1 MKKVLVITY
10 YWPPSGGS
18 GVQRWLKFAKY
29 LPEYGWEPV
38 IYTPLNPEANSTDE
52 ALMKDVR
59 PGTTVLKRRIL
70 EPYSFYKILAGGKN
84 LTGKG
89 QKKQI
94 KANLV
99 AGGGEKK
106 SLVQKLSLF
115 VRGNLFIPDPRI
127 LWVGPSVRYLKKY
140 LKQHPVDA
148 IVSTGPPH
156 TMHLIAKRLSKATG
170 TPWLADFRDPW
181 TEIFYFKHL
190 GLSKWAFNRHRSLE
204 QGVLDSADSVVVVSS
219 KMQKDFEKRTKT
231 PVEII
236 TNGFDPED
244 FTATPDCSANGPACR
259 EAVSACSET
268 AAAAANFRSG
278 KFTLV
283 HTGLLV
289 DNGNPNL
296 LWEVL
301 GEKAASDPQFRQR
314 LEIRTMG
321 QTDGTIISDIS
332 ANGLDANFVN
342 MGYVAHGTAVEWQQ
356 KASLLLLPLR
366 KEPEAAAILTGKFF
380 EYLAAGPEILAFG
393 PTDGDLARA
402 LEETQSGTICDWH
415 QKQAIR
421 DAIDAAWANHLAQL
435 QDPAAPKAA
444 DAATSTAATGTTAT
458 ARSAAAS
465 AESRFSAAA
474 LKYSR
479 KELTGKLSGL
489 LNDIT
494 NKK

>member
-70 EPYSFYKILAGGKN
+70 EPYSFYKMI
-84 LTGKG
+84 TGKG

-99 AGGGEKK
+99 AGGGENK
-106 SLVQKLSLF
+106 SLMQKLSLF

-127 LWVGPSVRYLKKY
+127 LWVGPSVQFLKKY

-156 TMHLIAKRLSKATG
+156 SMHLIAMRVSKATG

-204 QGVLDSADSVVVVSS
+204 QGVLDGADSVVVVSS
-219 KMQKDFEKRTKT
+219 KMQKDYQKRTKT

-259 EAVSACSET
+259 EAVSACGET

-301 GEKAASDPQFRQR
+301 GEKAASDPQFRER

-321 QTDGTIISDIS
+321 QTDGSIIRDIS
-332 ANGLDANFVN
+332 ANNLDANFVN

-380 EYLAAGPEILAFG
+380 EYLAAGPRILAFG

-402 LEETQSGTICDWH
+402 LEETESGTICDWH

-421 DAIDAAWANHLAQL
+421 DAIDAAWANYLTQQQSGAVQG
-435 QDPAAPKAA
+435 
-444 DAATSTAATGTTAT
+444 TAAIPAG
-458 ARSAAAS
+458 
-465 AESRFSAAA
+465 SRFSAAA

-489 LNDIT
+489 LNDII

>member
-70 EPYSFYKILAGGKN
+70 EPYNFYKILVGS
-84 LTGKG
+84 
-89 QKKQI
+89 KKQI

-99 AGGGEKK
+99 AGGGERK

-115 VRGNLFIPDPRI
+115 IRGNLFIPDPRI

-259 EAVSACSET
+259 EAVSA
-268 AAAAANFRSG
+268 AADTRSG
-278 KFTLV
+278 KFHLV

-301 GEKAASDPQFRQR
+301 GEKAAADPKFRER

-380 EYLAAGPEILAFG
+380 EYLAAGPRILAFG

-402 LEETQSGTICDWH
+402 LEETQSGTICDWN

-421 DAIDAAWANHLAQL
+421 DAIDAAWANHLA
-435 QDPAAPKAA
+435 
-444 DAATSTAATGTTAT
+444 SNITG
-458 ARSAAAS
+458 
-465 AESRFSAAA
+465 SRFSAAA

>member
-29 LPEYGWEPV
+29 LPEHGWEPV

-84 LTGKG
+84 FTGKG

-106 SLVQKLSLF
+106 SLVQRLSLF

-156 TMHLIAKRLSKATG
+156 TMHLIAKRVSKATG

-259 EAVSACSET
+259 EAVSA
-268 AAAAANFRSG
+268 AADTRSG
-278 KFTLV
+278 KFYLV

-301 GEKAASDPQFRQR
+301 GEKAAADPQFRQK

-321 QTDGTIISDIS
+321 QTDSSIISDIS

-380 EYLAAGPEILAFG
+380 EYLAAGPQILAFG

-402 LEETQSGTICDWH
+402 LKETHSGTICDWN

-421 DAIDAAWANHLAQL
+421 EAIDAAWANHLAQ
-435 QDPAAPKAA
+435 QQGATAGAAGTADAA
-444 DAATSTAATGTTAT
+444 DAADTAK
-458 ARSAAAS
+458 
-465 AESRFSAAA
+465 AEHSRFSAAA

-489 LNDIT
+489 LNDII

>member
-59 PGTTVLKRRIL
+59 PGTAVLKRRIL
-70 EPYSFYKILAGGKN
+70 EPYSFYKMI
-84 LTGKG
+84 TGKG

-219 KMQKDFEKRTKT
+219 KMQRDFEKRTKT

-259 EAVSACSET
+259 EAVSACGET
-268 AAAAANFRSG
+268 AAANFRSG

-301 GEKAASDPQFRQR
+301 GEKAASDPKFRER

-332 ANGLDANFVN
+332 ANGLDSNFVN

-380 EYLAAGPEILAFG
+380 EYLAAGPRILAFG

-402 LEETQSGTICDWH
+402 LEETESGTICDWH

-435 QDPAAPKAA
+435 QGPAAPKAA
-444 DAATSTAATGTTAT
+444 N
-458 ARSAAAS
+458 
-465 AESRFSAAA
+465 AAA

>member
-70 EPYSFYKILAGGKN
+70 EPYSFYKMI
-84 LTGKG
+84 TGKG

-99 AGGGEKK
+99 AGGGENK
-106 SLVQKLSLF
+106 SLMQKLSLF
-115 VRGNLFIPDPRI
+115 VRGNLFIPDPRM
-127 LWVGPSVRYLKKY
+127 LWVGPSVRFLKKY

-156 TMHLIAKRLSKATG
+156 SMHLIAKRVCKATC

-204 QGVLDSADSVVVVSS
+204 QSVLDGADSVVVVSS
-219 KMQKDFEKRTKT
+219 KMQKDYQKRTKT

-244 FTATPDCSANGPACR
+244 FTATPDCSANGPASTDARC
-259 EAVSACSET
+259 
-268 AAAAANFRSG
+268 G

-301 GEKAASDPQFRQR
+301 GEKAASDPQFRER

-321 QTDGTIISDIS
+321 QTDGSIIRDIS
-332 ANGLDANFVN
+332 ANNLDANFVN
-342 MGYVAHGTAVEWQQ
+342 MGYVAHSTAVEWQQ

-402 LEETQSGTICDWH
+402 LKETESGTICDWD

-421 DAIDAAWANHLAQL
+421 NAIDTAWANYLTQQQSGAS
-435 QDPAAPKAA
+435 K
-444 DAATSTAATGTTAT
+444 TAAT
-458 ARSAAAS
+458 AAH
-465 AESRFSAAA
+465 SRFCAAA

-479 KELTGKLSGL
+479 KELAGKLSGL
-489 LNDIT
+489 LNDII

>member
-99 AGGGEKK
+99 AGGGERK

-156 TMHLIAKRLSKATG
+156 TMHLIARRLSKATG

-190 GLSKWAFNRHRSLE
+190 GLSNWAFNRHRSLE

-231 PVEII
+231 PVDII

-244 FTATPDCSANGPACR
+244 FTATPDCR
-259 EAVSACSET
+259 ET

-296 LWEVL
+296 LWKVL
-301 GEKAASDPQFRQR
+301 GEKAAADSQFKER

-321 QTDGTIISDIS
+321 QTDGTIISDIN

-380 EYLAAGPEILAFG
+380 EYLAAGPRILAFG
-393 PTDGDLARA
+393 PTNGDLAKA
-402 LEETQSGTICDWH
+402 LEETGSGTICDWE

-435 QDPAAPKAA
+435 QGPAAAKAA
-444 DAATSTAATGTTAT
+444 DAATNT
-458 ARSAAAS
+458 
-465 AESRFSAAA
+465 AA

-489 LNDIT
+489 LNDII